1 MTGPTEAVSWRDFT
15 MADARGYLAAP
26 TPSDDKYTRGVL
38 GVITGSRAYPGAAV
52 LGVEAASR
60 TGLGM
65 VRYLGPGRAT
75 RLVLQ
80 RRPEIVTAEGR
91 VQAWLVGS
99 GMDASA
105 RSGRVTAELVE
116 ALGQGHPVVVDAG
129 ALDLVHAGTG
139 SMVITPHASE
149 LQRVLGERGVATS
162 VEDIAEHPEVWA
174 KRAADLLKVTVLLKG
189 HVTHVVQGDRGYR
202 VTAPTTELATAG
214 SGDVLAGILGAL
226 LATHAQ
232 AIGNDP
238 SVMAR
243 LAATAAVVHGLAG
256 EKASDGGPITALDIA
271 EAVPAVVSG
280 LRSSY

>member
-1 MTGPTEAVSWRDFT
+1 MTAPTEVVSWRDFT

-26 TPSDDKYTRGVL
+26 TPSDDKYSRGVL

-80 RRPEIVTAEGR
+80 RRPEIVTAQGR
-91 VQAWLVGS
+91 VQAWLLGS
-99 GMDASA
+99 GMDAAA
-105 RSGRVTAELVE
+105 RSGRVTAELVA
-116 ALGQGHPVVVDAG
+116 ALGQGHPVVIDAG

-139 SMVITPHASE
+139 SVVITPHASE
-149 LQRVLGERGVATS
+149 LQRVLGEWGVDVS
-162 VEDIAEHPEVWA
+162 VTAISEDPQGWA
-174 KRAADLLKVTVLLKG
+174 QRAAELLKVTVLLKG
-189 HVTHVVQGDRGYR
+189 HVTHIAQGTRGYR
-202 VTAPTTELATAG
+202 VTAPTTELAAAG
-214 SGDVLAGILGAL
+214 SGDVLGGILGAL

-232 AIGNDP
+232 AISNDP

-256 EKASDGGPITALDIA
+256 EKASGGGPIVALDIA
-271 EAVPAVVSG
+271 ESVPAVISG

>member
-1 MTGPTEAVSWRDFT
+1 MTGPTEALSWRDFT

-80 RRPEIVTAEGR
+80 RRPEVVTAEGR

-162 VEDIAEHPEVWA
+162 VEAITEHPDVWA

-202 VTAPTTELATAG
+202 VAAPTTELATAG

-232 AIGNDP
+232 AIRNDP

-271 EAVPAVVSG
+271 ESVPAVISG